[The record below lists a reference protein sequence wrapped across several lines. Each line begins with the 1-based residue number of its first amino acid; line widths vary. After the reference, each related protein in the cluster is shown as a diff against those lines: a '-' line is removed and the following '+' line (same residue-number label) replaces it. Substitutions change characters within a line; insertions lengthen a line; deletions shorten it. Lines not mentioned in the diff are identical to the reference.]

1 MSNYF
6 PPTALIFEGFLNA
19 TKTGC
24 SDWSPRI
31 VWVLIE
37 MYLLNSSKA
46 TWLDSCSALAN
57 TASCTEKFVLS
68 VSLACPW
75 MGFMKIKD
83 KKNYSF
89 FFFFKWWSTL
99 YPQGLHK
106 CRSHPRCCGILSSFY
121 QDLCRYLAQNVP
133 NHQEDRKK
141 YNYGQNTS
149 LYQQLLLFIVFL
161 IQPPWPELYKVC
173 NNITLLK
180 RKLNHGRGQ
189 HWAEKSLFSWR
200 QSLFW

>member
-68 VSLACPW
+68 ENLACPW

-89 FFFFKWWSTL
+89 FFFFSSDEALCIHKVYINVGHIL
-99 YPQGLHK
+99 DAVAFYPHSIRICADTWLK
-106 CRSHPRCCGILSSFY
+106 MSRII
-121 QDLCRYLAQNVP
+121 
-133 NHQEDRKK
+133 KK
-141 YNYGQNTS
+141 T
-149 LYQQLLLFIVFL
+149 
-161 IQPPWPELYKVC
+161 
-173 NNITLLK
+173 
-180 RKLNHGRGQ
+180 
-189 HWAEKSLFSWR
+189 EKSIIMVKILACINSCSCLLCF
-200 QSLFW
+200 